1 MPSWLIWLLAGV
13 ALTVAEMLSLDLILV
28 MLAGGALAAAA
39 SAAVGAPLLLQGLV
53 FALVSALGLVL
64 VRPIARRHLQSGP
77 GLVSGIAALEGK
89 QALVL
94 EQVGPH
100 AGLVKIDGEHWTARP
115 FEDGQVI
122 DPGTSVEVMKIQGAT
137 ALVWR
142 RP

>member
-28 MLAGGALAAAA
+28 MLAGGALVAAA

-64 VRPIARRHLQSGP
+64 VRPVARRHLQSGP